1 MNIKPLFDKVV
12 IKAAE
17 KETTT
22 KGGLILSS
30 AAQEKPDMFEVVAVG
45 AGAYKDGVL
54 VPMSVKVGDN
64 VLLSKYS
71 GSQVKLDGVEYT
83 IVGQEEILAVVE

>member
-1 MNIKPLFDKVV
+1 
-12 IKAAE
+12 
-17 KETTT
+17 
-22 KGGLILSS
+22 
-30 AAQEKPDMFEVVAVG
+30 
-45 AGAYKDGVL
+45 
-54 VPMSVKVGDN
+54 MSVKVGDN